1 MLCEDMGLG
10 EGMGLR
16 RLGLSAGAARREA
29 RRPGYSFYLV
39 LETSALH
46 L

>member
-10 EGMGLR
+10 EGM
-16 RLGLSAGAARREA
+16 GLSAGAARREA